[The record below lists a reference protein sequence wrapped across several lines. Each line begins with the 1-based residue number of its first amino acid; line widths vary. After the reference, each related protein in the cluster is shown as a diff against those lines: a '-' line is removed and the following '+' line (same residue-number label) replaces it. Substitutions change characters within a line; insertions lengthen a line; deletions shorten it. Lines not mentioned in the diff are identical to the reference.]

1 MILVKKNVNNY
12 KLKLNILNL
21 ENNFYF
27 NVNLNMVLKFMP

>member
-27 NVNLNMVLKFMP
+27 NVNLNMV